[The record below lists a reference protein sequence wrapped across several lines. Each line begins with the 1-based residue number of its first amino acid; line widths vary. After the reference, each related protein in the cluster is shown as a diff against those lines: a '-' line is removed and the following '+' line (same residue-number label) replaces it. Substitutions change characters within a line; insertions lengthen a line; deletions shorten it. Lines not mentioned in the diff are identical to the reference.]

1 MWVASKQKIL
11 FLLLFLFSA
20 KIVLAGEVSQFVF
33 TANSQNIKPNEI
45 SEILSVQSQ
54 DSNGNSVK
62 LSQTGCLHLSSASD
76 TGEFSSSNTNWKP
89 VNELTM
95 NKNTA
100 NRNFYYK
107 DSAVGNHVLTVEAA
121 LVSCSGWEE
130 KQWEVKQNINVSES
144 TSLDF
149 IGAGAADNETTGIIL
164 PIEPQIS
171 ANAGQDKIG
180 IAGADI
186 VFSGKALGIKKE
198 PLERARYLWNFGDG
212 STAEGQ
218 NVRHF
223 YKYPGEYIA
232 VLDVS
237 SGEYSSADY
246 MNVKI
251 IANEIKIIE
260 AGKDIVKI
268 SNDSSVNLDISGWF
282 LRAGNK
288 MFKFPPST
296 LIKANSVLPVS
307 SSVSGFDFVNYG
319 SEIEFLYPNGS
330 LAYGFVASDDSN
342 NISKPLFNSQKIEN
356 SKVDN
361 AVIKDSQKDFI
372 KEASKIVENQETFYV
387 KEENYQQS
395 AAAFGRNAKKESDWK
410 WWTLA
415 GLVGMVSSAGY
426 LVNSKLKV
434 QGSKL

>member
-1 MWVASKQKIL
+1 MLVVSKQKIL

-33 TANSQNIKPNEI
+33 TTNSQNIKPNEI
-45 SEILSVQSQ
+45 SEVLSVQSQ

-62 LSQTGCLHLSSASD
+62 LFQTGCLRLSSASD

-107 DSAVGNHVLTVEAA
+107 DSAVGNHILAVEIA
-121 LVSCSGWEE
+121 LVSCSDWEE
-130 KQWEVKQNINVSES
+130 GQWKIEQNINVSES
-144 TSLDF
+144 ASLDF
-149 IGAGAADNETTGIIL
+149 IDTGVADIETAGIIW
-164 PIEPQIS
+164 PVESQIF
-171 ANAGQDKIG
+171 ANAGQDKVG
-180 IAGADI
+180 IVGADI
-186 VFSGKALGIKKE
+186 VFSGKALGINKE

-218 NVRHF
+218 NIRHF

-260 AGKDIVKI
+260 AGKDVVKI
-268 SNDSSVNLDISGWF
+268 SNGSNVNLDISGWF
-282 LRAGNK
+282 LRAGDK
-288 MFKFPPST
+288 IFKFPLST
-296 LIKANSVLPVS
+296 LVKANSVLPVS
-307 SSVSGFDFVNYG
+307 SSVSGFDFINFG
-319 SEIEFLYPNGS
+319 LEIEFLYPNGS
-330 LAYGFVASDDSN
+330 LAYGFVVNDDSN
-342 NISKPLFNSQKIEN
+342 NISKSLFNSQKTEN

-361 AVIKDSQKDFI
+361 VVTKDSQKDFV
-372 KEASKIVENQETFYV
+372 KEISKIAENQETFYV

-395 AAAFGRNAKKESDWK
+395 AAALEGNAKKEGDWR
-410 WWTLA
+410 WWMLA
-415 GLVGMVSSAGY
+415 GLVGIVGSAGY
-426 LVNSKLKV
+426 LVNSKFKYQELK
-434 QGSKL
+434 